1 MKMILLKSL
10 KLHNFLSHEDTTIDF
25 SPTEKTLIDGMSGA
39 GKSSII
45 EAIVWCLYG
54 EARTMPKSL
63 IRKGA
68 KSARVSLELT
78 TQEFGLVNIDRAFQ
92 GATQKLQIYL
102 HDGKKYVPSPITGI
116 RPSQEWIEKKLIGA
130 SYKLFVN
137 SVAYLQEG
145 GQLFVSLPA
154 NERRDLLLEIVKAED
169 YDTYYEQAKTKI
181 HQLEVRKAEAE
192 SAIGVITTTIASAGP
207 DVSSAKIKESIK
219 DLRKEVSAAEKDV
232 VKCKEIED
240 KYQDALKAVTAI
252 DLELREDQT
261 KLASLIAA
269 EEKAKTA
276 AASLEGV
283 KKRRTELAAIIENLK
298 KTIDIEIEKEAGI
311 KKEYDDQVAAYAH
324 HQEKKPNYAL
334 IESVKEGINADKDE
348 LTHLSEGKTCP
359 SGDACPFMGDRA
371 SQTTKVIQR
380 IAERSLQLVDLTKG
394 LEEWETADKVIKKP
408 DITSVYEAGK
418 RISEAKQSL
427 QEATTEDAASA
438 VLVSEVE
445 GAGIDPMQKFMLEAS
460 VADLTGRKA
469 DATDALEAF
478 NGRLMLSALTDTLYV
493 KKTNLA
499 IDESRLADVEKRE
512 AEIAKAKKDLEERK
526 KDVVSIDQD
535 LAKLAVVKD
544 AFGPKGIKTV
554 VIDFLMPRLEEEVNN
569 VLSRL
574 SEFTVR
580 FDTQAPKTDGGVK
593 EGLFITIVNDIGEE
607 LPFESFSG
615 GEKLKI
621 TVAIS
626 EALASLQKAK
636 FRLFDE
642 MFIGLDETSTE
653 SFAMVLERLQED
665 FPQVLCISHLRQ
677 IKDMF
682 TRSIVVTKHNG
693 ISSIRV

>member
-1 MKMILLKSL
+1 
-10 KLHNFLSHEDTTIDF
+10 
-25 SPTEKTLIDGMSGA
+25 
-39 GKSSII
+39 
-45 EAIVWCLYG
+45 
-54 EARTMPKSL
+54 
-63 IRKGA
+63 
-68 KSARVSLELT
+68 
-78 TQEFGLVNIDRAFQ
+78 
-92 GATQKLQIYL
+92 
-102 HDGKKYVPSPITGI
+102 
-116 RPSQEWIEKKLIGA
+116 
-130 SYKLFVN
+130 
-137 SVAYLQEG
+137 
-145 GQLFVSLPA
+145 
-154 NERRDLLLEIVKAED
+154 
-169 YDTYYEQAKTKI
+169 
-181 HQLEVRKAEAE
+181 
-192 SAIGVITTTIASAGP
+192 
-207 DVSSAKIKESIK
+207 
-219 DLRKEVSAAEKDV
+219 
-232 VKCKEIED
+232 
-240 KYQDALKAVTAI
+240 
-252 DLELREDQT
+252 
-261 KLASLIAA
+261 
-269 EEKAKTA
+269 
-276 AASLEGV
+276 
-283 KKRRTELAAIIENLK
+283 
-298 KTIDIEIEKEAGI
+298 
-311 KKEYDDQVAAYAH
+311 
-324 HQEKKPNYAL
+324 
-334 IESVKEGINADKDE
+334 
-348 LTHLSEGKTCP
+348 
-359 SGDACPFMGDRA
+359 
-371 SQTTKVIQR
+371 
-380 IAERSLQLVDLTKG
+380 
-394 LEEWETADKVIKKP
+394 
-408 DITSVYEAGK
+408 
-418 RISEAKQSL
+418 
-427 QEATTEDAASA
+427 
-438 VLVSEVE
+438 
-445 GAGIDPMQKFMLEAS
+445 MQKFMLEAS

-469 DATDALEAF
+469 DATDSLEAF
-478 NGRLMLSALTDTLYV
+478 NGRLMLSALTDSLYI

-499 IDESRLADVEKRE
+499 IDESRLADIEKRE

-535 LAKLAVVKD
+535 LTKLAVVKD